1 MIEKKFISA
10 DDMTVSDWSGGKTIQ
25 IAIFPENAVYAERN
39 FLWRVSTATV
49 DAEESDFTLLPD
61 YDRIIASLKGS
72 MLLSHK
78 NGESIRIMPCG
89 TVYNFDG
96 GIDTHCI
103 GKASDLNLMM
113 RKGRVSG
120 NIEFLKEN
128 EEKTLSLKE
137 NETALVYYI
146 DENRAV
152 IFTGTGEIFLPAEGR
167 RALFTIKLLNK

>member
-25 IAIFPENAVYAERN
+25 IAISPENAIYAERN
-39 FLWRVSTATV
+39 FLWRISTATV

-72 MLLSHK
+72 MLLNHK
-78 NGESIRIMPCG
+78 NGKTIRIMPCE
-89 TVYNFDG
+89 TVYDFDG
-96 GIDTHCI
+96 GIDTHCV

-128 EEKTLSLKE
+128 EEKTICLKE
-137 NETALVYYI
+137 DETALVYYI

-152 IFTGTGEIFLPAEGR
+152 KFTGTGEILLPAEGR